1 MGGATSSLPDLPLPV
16 PDCYLLGQ
24 RGRCPSPV
32 PLQGG
37 EDAAPPNAK
46 QRVRYRVSPLPF
58 VEEVCSIFRQI
69 WYNE

>member
-16 PDCYLLGQ
+16 PDCYLLG
-24 RGRCPSPV
+24 R
-32 PLQGG
+32 